1 MLFLFG
7 IFSLFAAL
15 FQLLFWALI
24 IAAIVIVVRYFMN
37 LSKIPEEEIIQRW
50 SQLLPGQAG
59 LKNEWLSKIGKEL
72 ESKEFPFN
80 TYNETISEGFTS
92 SDAQNF
98 LVAQLNG
105 DYMCYIGCIDMGTDL
120 HVNWALREKRA
131 SGCFNFPI
139 IGPFL
144 FRLLKGAAFTRIN
157 KVGAF
162 ASVVLAATVDAAENV
177 MDEKM
182 LDKSHLNRKSSGKLG
197 PL

>member
-1 MLFLFG
+1 MFG
-7 IFSLFAAL
+7 IFYLLSSL

-24 IAAIVIVVRYFMN
+24 IVAIVVVVRYFMN
-37 LSKIPEEEIIQRW
+37 LSKVPEEEIIQRW
-50 SQLLPGQAG
+50 GQLLPSQAE
-59 LKNEWLSKIGKEL
+59 LKNEWLGRVQKEL
-72 ESKEFPFN
+72 GEKKFPYN
-80 TYNETISEGFTS
+80 TYNEALSEGFTS
-92 SDAQNF
+92 SDEQRF
-98 LVAQLNG
+98 LVAQLDG
-105 DYMCYIGCIDMGTDL
+105 DYMCYIGCIPIGTDL
-120 HVNWALREKRA
+120 HVSWALREKRA

-144 FRLLKGAAFTRIN
+144 FKLLKGAPFTRIN

-162 ASVVLAATVDAAENV
+162 ASVVLSATVDAAENI